1 MSGYVNARV
10 DIEIDGEDIMQGI
23 MDDVTDVARQTMH
36 EEATSIIEICD
47 DEIRDIVR
55 EVIANELDIND
66 EIAIAVS
73 AELEHY
79 EIMFVR
85 K

>member
-10 DIEIDGEDIMQGI
+10 DIEIDGDDIMQGI

-55 EVIANELDIND
+55 EVISNELDIND

-73 AELEHY
+73 AELENY

>member
-10 DIEIDGEDIMQGI
+10 DIEIESEDIMQGI
-23 MDDVTDVARQTMH
+23 MDDVTDVARQTIH
-36 EEATSIIEICD
+36 EEASSIIEICD

-55 EVIANELDIND
+55 EVITNELDIDD
-66 EIAIAVS
+66 EISVAVS
-73 AELEHY
+73 AELENY

>member
-10 DIEIDGEDIMQGI
+10 DIEIESEDIMQGI
-23 MDDVTDVARQTMH
+23 MDDVTDVARQTMY
-36 EEATSIIEICD
+36 EEASSIIEICD

-55 EVIANELDIND
+55 EVISNELDIND
-66 EIAIAVS
+66 EISVAVS
-73 AELEHY
+73 AELENY
-79 EIMFVR
+79 EIVFVR